1 MSNLAV
7 VLLAADGLF
16 LLTAALPIFIKK
28 PVSFQRTGLSKT
40 NQRKPSL

>member
-16 LLTAALPIFIKK
+16 LLTAELPIFY
-28 PVSFQRTGLSKT
+28 
-40 NQRKPSL
+40 